1 MGVRHTVKDLETR
14 EGSWWGVGN
23 DEEAAGGVP
32 WEGDD
37 RYRKDLNYPMGGDTC
52 VQHPTG

>member
-1 MGVRHTVKDLETR
+1 VKDLETR

-23 DEEAAGGVP
+23 DEEAAGGVCHGK
-32 WEGDD
+32 GDD